1 MLNAGYV
8 LLYIKVI
15 KCEQKL
21 VLMMMWR
28 MWELIWL
35 IMMDACLARMGKKRK
50 FRERANQQNAL
61 VCVSFFWGGGIHS
74 VRLIVCNLTL
84 YQHVFVLS
92 LRSWRSLPPFVPLM
106 RPLGVA
112 VCASAT
118 RFFSPPSRVGV
129 CRN

>member
-35 IMMDACLARMGKKRK
+35 IMMDACLARMGEKRK
-50 FRERANQQNAL
+50 FRDHANQQNVL
-61 VCVSFFWGGGIHS
+61 VYVSFFFGGGGVHS

-92 LRSWRSLPPFVPLM
+92 LHSWRSLPPFVPLM
-106 RPLGVA
+106 RPLGVM
-112 VCASAT
+112 VCTSAT
-118 RFFSPPSRVGV
+118 RFFSPSS
-129 CRN
+129 

>member
-50 FRERANQQNAL
+50 FREHANQQNVL
-61 VCVSFFWGGGIHS
+61 VYVSFLGGIHS

-84 YQHVFVLS
+84 YQHVFVLR
-92 LRSWRSLPPFVPLM
+92 LHSWRSLPPFVPLM
-106 RPLGVA
+106 RPLGVM
-112 VCASAT
+112 VCTSAT
-118 RFFSPPSRVGV
+118 HFFSPPS
-129 CRN
+129 

>member
-35 IMMDACLARMGKKRK
+35 IMMDACLARMGKKENLETMLINK
-50 FRERANQQNAL
+50 MCLYMFPFL
-61 VCVSFFWGGGIHS
+61 GGGDS
-74 VRLIVCNLTL
+74 
-84 YQHVFVLS
+84 
-92 LRSWRSLPPFVPLM
+92 
-106 RPLGVA
+106 
-112 VCASAT
+112 
-118 RFFSPPSRVGV
+118 FSKTDCV
-129 CRN
+129 